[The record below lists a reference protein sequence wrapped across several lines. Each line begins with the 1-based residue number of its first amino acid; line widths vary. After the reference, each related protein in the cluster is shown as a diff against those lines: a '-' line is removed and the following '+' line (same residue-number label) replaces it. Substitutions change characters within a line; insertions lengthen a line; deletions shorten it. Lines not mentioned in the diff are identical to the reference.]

1 MYVDK
6 SKYRGTTRVRIM
18 EQTASFV
25 EVEGVS
31 KRILSKRVVEH
42 VGTARTESDL
52 AVLISKANE
61 LIAEKERAGQMI
73 FPFDGKFARS
83 TD

>member
-1 MYVDK
+1 
-6 SKYRGTTRVRIM
+6 M